1 MKIDYEGK
9 KEKGE
14 GRTGWCILRNT
25 PWKEV
30 RVGRGWRVE
39 CLRFSDLDL

>member
-9 KEKGE
+9 KERGE
-14 GRTGWCILRNT
+14 GWYILRNT

-30 RVGRGWRVE
+30 RVGRVQEG
-39 CLRFSDLDL
+39 